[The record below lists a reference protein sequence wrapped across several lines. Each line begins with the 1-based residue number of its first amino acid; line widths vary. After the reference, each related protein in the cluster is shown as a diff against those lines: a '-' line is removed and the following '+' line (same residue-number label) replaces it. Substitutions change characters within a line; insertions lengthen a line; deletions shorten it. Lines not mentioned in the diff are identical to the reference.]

1 MAIVA
6 WLMVITGTYI
16 IYPWYRAPA
25 PEGADLS
32 LYPRSFLRASE
43 TLSGLHTF
51 GMEWKEHIAWFAP
64 ILATVVAYLVMRYGP
79 ELAKNS
85 QLRRIAVVLQPLGMA
100 YLGQGDLA
108 TARQYL
114 EEAVASA
121 ESLGEPRELDR
132 IAGAVS
138 VVCGQQR
145 LVSRVLRIFRNRRLR
160 QHAAKR
166 CREVAEN
173 LGNHKTNLPPWILSP

>member
-1 MAIVA
+1 MTTREFLTLFHGMILGFLFLLAFAGGLASLYSLRLGVVTTTGQKQRLFRLKASTWLMAIIA
-6 WLMVITGTYI
+6 WLLVITGTYI

-64 ILATVVAYLVMRYGP
+64 ILATVVAYLVVRYAP

-85 QLRRIAVVLQPLGMA
+85 QLRRIVIVLFVISFV
-100 YLGQGDLA
+100 
-108 TARQYL
+108 TA
-114 EEAVASA
+114 
-121 ESLGEPRELDR
+121 G
-132 IAGAVS
+132 IAGVFGGLIS
-138 VVCGQQR
+138 E
-145 LVSRVLRIFRNRRLR
+145 
-160 QHAAKR
+160 AAPVR
-166 CREVAEN
+166 
-173 LGNHKTNLPPWILSP
+173 

>member
-1 MAIVA
+1 MEVVMTNREFLTLFHGMILGFLFLLAFAGGLASLYGLRPGLTASGLKQRLFRLKAGTWLMAIVA
-6 WLMVITGTYI
+6 WLIVITGTYI

-64 ILATVVAYLVMRYGP
+64 ILATGVAYLVMRYGH

-85 QLRRIAVVLQPLGMA
+85 QLRRIVIVLFVFSF
-100 YLGQGDLA
+100 
-108 TARQYL
+108 
-114 EEAVASA
+114 VAA
-121 ESLGEPRELDR
+121 G
-132 IAGAVS
+132 IAGVFGAVIS
-138 VVCGQQR
+138 
-145 LVSRVLRIFRNRRLR
+145 N
-160 QHAAKR
+160 AAPIR
-166 CREVAEN
+166 
-173 LGNHKTNLPPWILSP
+173 